1 MDIKELYNKM
11 GYKNRMEYIAEM
23 SKKTNSSLEK
33 DIKIFDNDNFDKFLL
48 FTLTNEDFQNGK
60 MFSMKD
66 ILNS

>member
-1 MDIKELYNKM
+1 LNINNLYKKL
-11 GYKNRMEYIAEM
+11 GYKNRMDYIISM

-33 DIKIFDNDNFDKFLL
+33 DIKIFDNDNFDKFLF
-48 FTLTNEDFQNGK
+48 FTSTNEDFQNGK